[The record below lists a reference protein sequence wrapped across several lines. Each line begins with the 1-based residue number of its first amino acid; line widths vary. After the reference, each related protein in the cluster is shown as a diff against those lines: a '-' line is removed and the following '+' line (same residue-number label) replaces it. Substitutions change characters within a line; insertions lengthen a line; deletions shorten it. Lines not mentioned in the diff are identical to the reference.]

1 MNNNIQKL
9 IDGYLDETLSGDQE
23 TELIHWLKSCPSNA
37 KIFASAIQFHNKLHD
52 LIQTEKTLILHP
64 MHETQI
70 FQKVNIRPEKNYWT
84 QTSITAG
91 IASMIGIIIFVYWG
105 FFTSH
110 ASATSEIERIANSA
124 SSLLDRTYKIKALD
138 NTPEILND
146 RQPGIDGGILHVQPP
161 DKYVL
166 IRKFPDKRPFITG
179 SDGSNSWSIPPE
191 GAIRISTNEL
201 RFIGPVPGNQ
211 HGIPFVDLRS
221 DLAQLKTAYELDFLP
236 NDKNGLRG
244 IKANKKSAE
253 HRGPKRVELW
263 YEPKTGVL
271 QKMIFSG
278 MPQGRGGPSNVS
290 AELID
295 NSKLPE
301 GFFKHNFHH
310 LPDRQIIEEN

>member
-70 FQKVNIRPEKNYWT
+70 FPKVNIRPEKNYWT

-138 NTPEILND
+138 NYSFG
-146 RQPGIDGGILHVQPP
+146 R
-161 DKYVL
+161 
-166 IRKFPDKRPFITG
+166 
-179 SDGSNSWSIPPE
+179 
-191 GAIRISTNEL
+191 NEL
-201 RFIGPVPGNQ
+201 I
-211 HGIPFVDLRS
+211 
-221 DLAQLKTAYELDFLP
+221 
-236 NDKNGLRG
+236 
-244 IKANKKSAE
+244 
-253 HRGPKRVELW
+253 
-263 YEPKTGVL
+263 
-271 QKMIFSG
+271 
-278 MPQGRGGPSNVS
+278 
-290 AELID
+290 
-295 NSKLPE
+295 
-301 GFFKHNFHH
+301 
-310 LPDRQIIEEN
+310 